1 MQTQSNSIF
10 RKFPEKSLV
19 EEILVKLNF
28 LGFHDTKYFSKQD
41 ISDREF
47 EEVCILIESYY
58 IPCKAKKFL
67 NVNNKITV
75 LRQLLHC
82 VGYTL
87 ESQEK
92 VFNSKKTIVYTIKK
106 TILDDL
112 SGNYI
117 VSFN

>member
-1 MQTQSNSIF
+1 MAANSIF
-10 RKFPEKSLV
+10 RKNLEKELI
-19 EEILVKLNF
+19 EEILIHLKF
-28 LGFHDTKYFSKQD
+28 LGFHDTKYFLKQD
-41 ISDREF
+41 ISDKEF
-47 EEVCILIESYY
+47 EEICTWVQPYY

-92 VFNSKKTIVYTIKK
+92 VFNSKKSTVYSIKNK
-106 TILDDL
+106 TLNDL

-117 VSFN
+117 VNFN